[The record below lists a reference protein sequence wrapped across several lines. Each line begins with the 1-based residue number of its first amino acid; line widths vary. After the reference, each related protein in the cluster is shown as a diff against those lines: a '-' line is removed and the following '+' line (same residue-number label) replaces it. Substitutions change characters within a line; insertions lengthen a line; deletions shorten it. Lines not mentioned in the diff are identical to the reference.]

1 MSSKPVAEL
10 EEAQK
15 SELLCTYAALAL
27 HDGEAE
33 MSADSIAAMVK
44 ASGASVEPYW
54 PTMFA
59 KILAKQDVGSMLQ
72 LGGGG
77 GGGGGAAAA
86 GGDAGA
92 AAGGDA
98 GGAAAAA
105 AAPEEEEEEMDFVS
119 YCSIY

>member
-27 HDGEAE
+27 LDGEAE
-33 MSADSIAAMVK
+33 MSAESIDAMVK
-44 ASGASVEPYW
+44 ASGASVEAYW

-59 KILAKQDVGSMLQ
+59 KILAKQDVASMLV

-92 AAGGDA
+92 AAGGA
-98 GGAAAAA
+98 APAAAAA
-105 AAPEEEEEEMDFVS
+105 VEEEEEEAMDFDLFD
-119 YCSIY
+119 